1 MIHGRMKMKIRFLS
15 ETSLDTL
22 TQNIDSYL
30 HFFNESDNHG
40 LLEALESDVGD
51 KPLIESNYLI
61 SDSISLD
68 PTLRGGDEVS
78 NIKKLYSELKTLPR
92 SIACDGRI
100 WAGLSIDKFWTYTRK
115 RWGFEGSATSSKVFE
130 HFLFK
135 GQSKKIYTRQAI
147 ARLWWIADLTYDAR
161 RKDPYEITSFTLK
174 DTDYVVSLLER
185 NFSSNRQIFREF
197 VEAVEVGRREGMVI
211 NRVVIRELCKYLN
224 LLGGVYV
231 LDALPEGMIREKI
244 YLQSKKL
251 SGAIG

>member
-1 MIHGRMKMKIRFLS
+1 MKIRFLS

-100 WAGLSIDKFWTYTRK
+100 HEKDGDLRVLLLLAMFSNISCSKDNLKKYIHARQSRVFGGLLI
-115 RWGFEGSATSSKVFE
+115 
-130 HFLFK
+130 
-135 GQSKKIYTRQAI
+135 
-147 ARLWWIADLTYDAR
+147 
-161 RKDPYEITSFTLK
+161 
-174 DTDYVVSLLER
+174 
-185 NFSSNRQIFREF
+185 
-197 VEAVEVGRREGMVI
+197 
-211 NRVVIRELCKYLN
+211 
-224 LLGGVYV
+224 
-231 LDALPEGMIREKI
+231 
-244 YLQSKKL
+244 
-251 SGAIG
+251 